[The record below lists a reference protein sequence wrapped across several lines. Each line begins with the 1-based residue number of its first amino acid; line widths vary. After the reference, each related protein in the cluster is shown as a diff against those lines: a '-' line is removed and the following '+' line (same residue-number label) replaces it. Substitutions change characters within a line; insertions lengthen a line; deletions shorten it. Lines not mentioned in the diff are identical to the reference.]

1 MNNRPKQLDSSFVP
15 TVIKYMSK
23 VNTWAYRRTGGRI
36 GGTWRV
42 GSGFRKPVPTLLLE
56 HTGRKSGKQFT
67 IPLLYLRDEANIVVV
82 ASQGGLPKNP
92 QWYYNLVAQP
102 DTTVQIGKEKLPVRA
117 RLADDAERDRLWPKL
132 LELYADFDNYQSWTE
147 RRIPVF
153 VLAPRTS

>member
-1 MNNRPKQLDSSFVP
+1 
-15 TVIKYMSK
+15 MSK
-23 VNTWAYRRTGGRI
+23 VNTWAYRKTGGRI

-42 GSGFRKPVPTLLLE
+42 GAGFRKPVPTLLLE

-67 IPLLYLRDEANIVVV
+67 VPLLFLRDDANIIVV

-92 QWYYNLVAQP
+92 QWYHNLVAQP
-102 DTTVQIGKEKLPVRA
+102 ETTVQIGKDRIPVRA

-153 VLAPRTS
+153 VLEPRTT

>member
-1 MNNRPKQLDSSFVP
+1 
-15 TVIKYMSK
+15 MSK
-23 VNTWAYRRTGGRI
+23 VNTWTYRKTGGRI

-42 GSGFRKPVPTLLLE
+42 GAGFRKPVPTLLLE

-67 IPLLYLRDEANIVVV
+67 VPLLFLRDDANIIVV

-102 DTTVQIGKEKLPVRA
+102 ETTVQIGKDRILVRA
-117 RLADDAERDRLWPKL
+117 RLADNAERDRLWPKL
-132 LELYADFDNYQSWTE
+132 LELYADFENYQSWTE

-153 VLAPRTS
+153 VLEPRTP